1 MPCFFARK
9 GTYICSSSEG
19 YREVGFDSVMHAATA
34 ASLGHARLAG
44 ARDELHKIIDG
55 WRGSVRE
62 TVSSALSEPGNRSAS
77 NANVEEEF
85 HSLEAL
91 WPAGNSA
98 A

>member
-1 MPCFFARK
+1 
-9 GTYICSSSEG
+9 
-19 YREVGFDSVMHAATA
+19 MHAATA

-62 TVSSALSEPGNRSAS
+62 AVSKRAFRAWEQIGEQCNQFRREAF
-77 NANVEEEF
+77 VEEEF
-85 HSLEAL
+85 HPLEAL